1 MVSRN
6 PKKSSGGKKILSL
19 ILVVLLAI
27 VGYFYESNYNP
38 ETEKNVDWSTV
49 TTVTPTETPATYS
62 EVPKIDSK
70 KLQITPVI
78 KEVYS
83 EKTIEQEPIVINI
96 N

>member
-1 MVSRN
+1 MKVFMYHQFMQNLNLVQTYNIGEKYHIEIKLENENGEEYQFDSMTAKFDD
-6 PKKSSGGKKILSL
+6 KKQSCE
-19 ILVVLLAI
+19 VEVE
-27 VGYFYESNYNP
+27 Y
-38 ETEKNVDWSTV
+38 KNIF
-49 TTVTPTETPATYS
+49 E
-62 EVPKIDSK
+62 DSK